1 MVIKFHY
8 TSMTGKTYEADITTN
23 PTLHS
28 LISDRPE
35 FKEVLANCL
44 VNFIERNEDKHEIK
58 TSH

>member
-1 MVIKFHY
+1 
-8 TSMTGKTYEADITTN
+8 MTGKTYEADITTN